1 MRYQYAGCF
10 ADRFSANGTNRIPW
24 QEAGGIAGYIVRSY
38 DLSAEQSVTEEKE
51 RASVGSREEQHNQQ
65 KMKRMQKM
73 CKVMPIAGGV
83 LAVILGAVFLIQATG
98 GTKEGAVGLM
108 ERLKPEFH
116 AEPIVSASEQFPDLD
131 IQEEFLTV
139 NPYSRPGTEL
149 KNVKK
154 IVIHYTANPGT
165 SAQANRDYFEGLATT
180 QITSASSHFIIGLDG
195 EIIQCVPLNEV
206 AYASNEAN
214 SYSLSI
220 ECCHP
225 DESGEFA
232 TVTYNQC
239 VALTAELCK
248 YYHLDPETDVIRHY
262 DVTGKECPLYY
273 VENPQEWEMFLGFV
287 KDRVS

>member
-1 MRYQYAGCF
+1 MS
-10 ADRFSANGTNRIPW
+10 DRG
-24 QEAGGIAGYIVRSY
+24 
-38 DLSAEQSVTEEKE
+38 EQ
-51 RASVGSREEQHNQQ
+51 REQR
-65 KMKRMQKM
+65 KMKRVQRL
-73 CKVMPIAGGV
+73 CARMPIVGGIIA
-83 LAVILGAVFLIQATG
+83 LIIGIIFLIQAAG
-98 GTKEGAVGLM
+98 GTEKSTGSFI
-108 ERLKPEFH
+108 ERIKPEFR
-116 AEPIVSASEQFPDLD
+116 AEPIVSAAEQFPDLD

-149 KNVKK
+149 KKVKK

-232 TVTYNQC
+232 TATYNQC

>member
-1 MRYQYAGCF
+1 MRDKG
-10 ADRFSANGTNRIPW
+10 
-24 QEAGGIAGYIVRSY
+24 
-38 DLSAEQSVTEEKE
+38 EQSGQ
-51 RASVGSREEQHNQQ
+51 R
-65 KMKRMQKM
+65 KMKRMQKL
-73 CKVMPIAGGV
+73 CTRMPIAGGI
-83 LAVILGAVFLIQATG
+83 LALIIGIVFLARSTG
-98 GTKEGAVGLM
+98 GAEKEDGSFI
-108 ERLKPEFH
+108 ERIKPEFR
-116 AEPIVSASEQFPDLD
+116 AEPIVSAAEQFPDLD

-139 NPYSRPGTEL
+139 NPYSRPGTDL

-180 QITSASSHFIIGLDG
+180 RITSASSHFIIGLDG

-225 DESGEFA
+225 DDSGEFA